1 MGNMNDRIK
10 DDRPGILATI
20 FGAIFNWIQDW
31 LITRKLNG

>member
-1 MGNMNDRIK
+1 MANMNDRLK
-10 DDRPGILATI
+10 NDQPGIFAML